1 MKKKLFCLLCAL
13 MLLVLQIPA
22 LSPVLAEEDEDFDVE
37 EEEWFDDDDFFFDED
52 EDEGE
57 TEFEDEEDGGFNIL
71 TDSYTANDF
80 AGPEAIQTETCGDF
94 VYTLDENG
102 GACTLS
108 YTGHDRN
115 VKVPS
120 ELNGHP
126 VVQIGEH
133 TFNFRE
139 DIESVEMPSGITAI
153 GNMAFFKC
161 SHLQS
166 VTIPDGVT
174 LLDQSCFGG
183 CEELQSVDVPDS
195 VETVGDFAF
204 LSCGKLSEIEF
215 SDQLKSIGQGA
226 FQLCTGLRKITL
238 PSTTEVG
245 TDAFTDCP
253 SDLQVVNVT

>member
-1 MKKKLFCLLCAL
+1 MRRKLCCLLCAL
-13 MLLVLQIPA
+13 LMLSGLWIPA
-22 LSPVLAEEDEDFDVE
+22 LSPVLAEDDDFEIE
-37 EEEWFDDDDFFFDED
+37 EEEWFDDDDFFADED
-52 EDEGE
+52 DGGEDV
-57 TEFEDEEDGGFNIL
+57 EFDDEDGGFNIL
-71 TDSYTANDF
+71 TDSFSANDF

-108 YTGHDRN
+108 YTGHDRD
-115 VKVPS
+115 VKVPA

-166 VTIPDGVT
+166 VTIPEGVT

-183 CEELQSVDVPDS
+183 CEELQSVDVPDT

-215 SDQLKSIGQGA
+215 SESLKSIGQGA
-226 FQLCTGLRKITL
+226 FQLCTALRKVTL
-238 PSTTEVG
+238 PSTTVVG
-245 TDAFTDCP
+245 TDAFTDCA
-253 SDLQVVNVT
+253 SDLQLVNVT